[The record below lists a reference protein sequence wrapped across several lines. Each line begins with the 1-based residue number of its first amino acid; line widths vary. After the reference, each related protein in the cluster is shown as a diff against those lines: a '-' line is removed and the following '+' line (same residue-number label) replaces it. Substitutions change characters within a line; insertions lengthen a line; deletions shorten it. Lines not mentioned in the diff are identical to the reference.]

1 MDALSAF
8 DRDTSSCTV
17 DKPLFTLRHP
27 YAAPRR
33 YDITGIGI
41 NLWLIHPH
49 FIPGELEYS
58 RGGTRDESSLVC
70 KHLSAMGLFSYPLLP
85 IPSPLSI
92 PRDGSNPRSTNLYP
106 TPSVFG
112 YPYRDSNSGL
122 IEGLCAMK
130 DRNPTLRPLS
140 AVLSIF
146 HLYYHISGIRN
157 PFFSRNSGSLLTTS
171 RYDPRMERI
180 PWNDGYL
187 LTRIL
192 APRWRGEN

>member
-1 MDALSAF
+1 MA
-8 DRDTSSCTV
+8 
-17 DKPLFTLRHP
+17 HP
-27 YAAPRR
+27 STFYPRR
-33 YDITGIGI
+33 TRI
-41 NLWLIHPH
+41 LA
-49 FIPGELEYS
+49 
-58 RGGTRDESSLVC
+58 RDESSLAC
-70 KHLSAMGLFSYPLLP
+70 KHLSAMGLFSCPLLP

-187 LTRIL
+187 LTRISPL
-192 APRWRGEN
+192 GGAGKISLTQFAPR

>member
-1 MDALSAF
+1 MIAIHHPVPLTNPSV
-8 DRDTSSCTV
+8 RSSPFVT
-17 DKPLFTLRHP
+17 P

-58 RGGTRDESSLVC
+58 RGGTRDESSLAC
-70 KHLSAMGLFSYPLLP
+70 KHLSAMGLSSP
-85 IPSPLSI
+85 IPSCPSLLPSPSLETVQI
-92 PRDGSNPRSTNLYP
+92 RSPRSTNLYP

-122 IEGLCAMK
+122 IEGLCVMK

-146 HLYYHISGIRN
+146 HLYYHISGIRD